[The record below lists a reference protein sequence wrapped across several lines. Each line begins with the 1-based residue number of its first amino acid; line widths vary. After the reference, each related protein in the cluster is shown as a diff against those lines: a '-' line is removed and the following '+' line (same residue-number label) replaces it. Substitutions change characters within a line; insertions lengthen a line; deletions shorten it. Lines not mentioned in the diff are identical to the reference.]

1 VQNTNDPC
9 AQAPVLRRIRRVSQ
23 PIRILIAIALALAI
37 VVPIFQIV
45 VLLFFANHLGSM
57 RAFASFSAWGVGL
70 NVADSEQQLHLHS
83 LTEIPVDT
91 LGALQR
97 CAVAGLAA
105 LCAACTALALS
116 HLYRLFGLYSRGI
129 VFAEHNIR
137 HIKWFGIWLVA
148 AAIAANV
155 SGRLFV
161 WVTGGVAESAANAAL
176 TVIFGAMI
184 YVIAHVMEL
193 GREADLERKDFL

>member
-1 VQNTNDPC
+1 VETTNDPSP
-9 AQAPVLRRIRRVSQ
+9 QAPALRRIRRVSQ

-45 VLLFFANHLGSM
+45 VLLFLADHLGSM

-70 NVADSEQQLHLHS
+70 NVANAEQQLHLHS
-83 LTEIPVDT
+83 LAEIPVDT
-91 LGALQR
+91 LSVPQR
-97 CAVAGLAA
+97 CAVAALAA

-129 VFAEHNIR
+129 VFAENNIR

-148 AAIAANV
+148 AAISANV

-161 WVTGGVAESAANAAL
+161 WATGGSVESTANAAL

>member
-1 VQNTNDPC
+1 VEPTNDPS
-9 AQAPVLRRIRRVSQ
+9 AQAPALQRIRRVSQ

-45 VLLFFANHLGSM
+45 VVLFFADHLGSM
-57 RAFASFSAWGVGL
+57 RAFVSFSAWGLGL
-70 NVADSEQQLHLHS
+70 NVADPDQQLHLRS
-83 LTEIPVDT
+83 LAEIPVGT
-91 LGALQR
+91 LSVQQR

-105 LCAACTALALS
+105 LCAACTALCLS

-129 VFAEHNIR
+129 VFAENNVR
-137 HIKWFGIWLVA
+137 RIKWFGIWLVA
-148 AAIAANV
+148 AAISANV

-161 WVTGGVAESAANAAL
+161 WVTGGITESAANAAL

-193 GREADLERKDFL
+193 GREADLERKGFL